1 MIFDSDCDCGPDAD
15 TDTDRHYVVLKNP
28 FLFGKDF
35 QDSSTGTRQAVH
47 SHGVT
52 CGQQAVQSGTNPRTP
67 GIGVAIAIGID
78 DHSAADIN
86 AAT

>member
-1 MIFDSDCDCGPDAD
+1 M
-15 TDTDRHYVVLKNP
+15 VLKSP
-28 FLFGKDF
+28 FLIGKNF
-35 QDSSTGTRQAVH
+35 YVSSTATRQAVH
-47 SHGVT
+47 SHSVT